1 MVQANST
8 APVAFVCKDQG
19 AQAETESKVVV
30 CLVRSHGTGQDWQEA
45 QFCFAIYMRESYRLE
60 LFVDK

>member
-8 APVAFVCKDQG
+8 APDVFVCKDQG
-19 AQAETESKVVV
+19 AQAETESRVEVWLNKIT
-30 CLVRSHGTGQDWQEA
+30 RDRTGLTGNV
-45 QFCFAIYMRESYRLE
+45 FLHCYMRESYRLE